1 MSERINSLKVFA
13 NIVSQHFK
21 MVKYNNFGSKHLF
34 CSIASI
40 NKICFISFN
49 LFLSIYIPALKMS
62 DYYGS

>member
-1 MSERINSLKVFA
+1 
-13 NIVSQHFK
+13 